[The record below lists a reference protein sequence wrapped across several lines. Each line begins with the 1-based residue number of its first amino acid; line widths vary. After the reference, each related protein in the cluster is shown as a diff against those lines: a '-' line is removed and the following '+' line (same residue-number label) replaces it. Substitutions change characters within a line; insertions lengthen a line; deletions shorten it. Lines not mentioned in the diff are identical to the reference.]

1 MTTREILKSHQTQIS
16 PIWRAEAERVLW
28 KRYEKAEE
36 VYKQAADV
44 FKKAEMDYWQDF
56 SDGDKNHNKLTNV
69 FAKAYQEKNTR
80 FEEIIA
86 IFRDML
92 RCGFVTKES
101 NKVEYLWIRVNTQM
115 FKDGIIPATSLA
127 KDLGL
132 DLIDIYGIRKWE
144 AIKAS
149 PLNDPDIKR
158 HKEAEEAYDQ
168 AVDHYREAVDDFNEA
183 DQKKYTRFAGMVVI
197 ERALLR
203 CGFVTQ
209 ESDWKK
215 WTQKTYNIQLLK
227 EGRTLDDSD
236 DDSDDNSDDS
246 DDEE

>member
-1 MTTREILKSHQTQIS
+1 
-16 PIWRAEAERVLW
+16 
-28 KRYEKAEE
+28 
-36 VYKQAADV
+36 
-44 FKKAEMDYWQDF
+44 MDYWQDF
-56 SDGDKNHNKLTNV
+56 SDGNKNHNKLTNV

-92 RCGFVTKES
+92 HCGFVTKES

-132 DLIDIYGIRKWE
+132 DLINIYGIRKWE
-144 AIKAS
+144 AILWYKRCKAE
-149 PLNDPDIKR
+149 LWKR

-168 AVDHYREAVDDFNEA
+168 AVDYYREAVDDFNEA

-203 CGFVTQ
+203 CGFITQ
-209 ESDWKK
+209 ESDWEK
-215 WTQKTYNIQLLK
+215 WTQMTYNIQLLK

-236 DDSDDNSDDS
+236 DDSDDYSDDS

>member
-1 MTTREILKSHQTQIS
+1 MTTQIPAIPELVSHILEYIPSNNFGPHLLEVN

-56 SDGDKNHNKLTNV
+56 SDGGKNHNKLTNV

-115 FKDGIIPATSLA
+115 FKDGIIPGEFDE
-127 KDLGL
+127 KV
-132 DLIDIYGIRKWE
+132 
-144 AIKAS
+144 
-149 PLNDPDIKR
+149 
-158 HKEAEEAYDQ
+158 DQ
-168 AVDHYREAVDDFNEA
+168 AIRIVRKRVY
-183 DQKKYTRFAGMVVI
+183 
-197 ERALLR
+197 
-203 CGFVTQ
+203 
-209 ESDWKK
+209 SDKF
-215 WTQKTYNIQLLK
+215 
-227 EGRTLDDSD
+227 
-236 DDSDDNSDDS
+236 
-246 DDEE
+246 